1 MSSKSG
7 FFRWIAICEAIIGSE
22 DEVGVKLSICKMMS
36 C

>member
-1 MSSKSG
+1 MNSKSG
-7 FFRWIAICEAIIGSE
+7 VFRWMAMCEAMIGRE